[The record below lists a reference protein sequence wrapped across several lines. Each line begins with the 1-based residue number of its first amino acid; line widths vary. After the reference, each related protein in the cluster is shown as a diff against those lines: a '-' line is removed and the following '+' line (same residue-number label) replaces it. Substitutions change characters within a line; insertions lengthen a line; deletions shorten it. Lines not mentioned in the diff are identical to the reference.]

1 MQKITTPINDLVIL
15 EPTVFGDDRG
25 FFMETFRAEWFP
37 EHSFVQDNHSKSV
50 SRTLRGL
57 HYQLTR
63 PQGKLVRVTE
73 GEVYDVA
80 LDLRRASSTFG
91 QWYGVLLSSTNKRL
105 LWVPPGFA
113 HGFMVV
119 SAAADYQY
127 KCTDYY
133 APEDEHA
140 IIWNDAALGIDWPTS
155 DGQPLLSAKDSQAL
169 AFKDAPVYA

>member
-73 GEVYDVA
+73 GEVYDVG
-80 LDLRRASSTFG
+80 LDLRAMDKAIEGGDHLQEIEGNQAGLEAAGGWGVPSMVFEEELFFG
-91 QWYGVLLSSTNKRL
+91 QDRIDTLCWRL
-105 LWVPPGFA
+105 DQ
-113 HGFMVV
+113 HGL
-119 SAAADYQY
+119 
-127 KCTDYY
+127 K
-133 APEDEHA
+133 
-140 IIWNDAALGIDWPTS
+140 
-155 DGQPLLSAKDSQAL
+155 K
-169 AFKDAPVYA
+169 